1 MHFCLKHFTF
11 SFNFQL
17 TISFL
22 FIIWKL
28 WMKTNLF
35 FCIRYTTHQ
44 WKEKKRKT
52 HAQDVIPEE
61 LNTVNAKN
69 VSYTKLKSTVGF
81 STELSDSL
89 KKLQTQKNQL
99 EKGFRE
105 KISDMQSQGK
115 LREKKAKILQQ
126 LQREHLNAASAPKK
140 LTPVLLKVTPGQV
153 GRPLPES
160 RMMGLHQTIL
170 RYSSS

>member
-1 MHFCLKHFTF
+1 M
-11 SFNFQL
+11 
-17 TISFL
+17 
-22 FIIWKL
+22 
-28 WMKTNLF
+28 
-35 FCIRYTTHQ
+35 
-44 WKEKKRKT
+44 EGKKRKT

-61 LNTVNAKN
+61 LNTANAKN

-140 LTPVLLKVTPGQV
+140 LTPVLLKVTPGHV